1 MYGKVTGAP
10 ISHDPDQCRR
20 SAGTNNTSMAF
31 DPRRLSILEVAGVTT
46 IILSAVALA
55 SVVYAHGSIAASTHC
70 VSQQHELNFIIT
82 ASALGYHPVTE
93 RHQCFR
99 LILRDRSGSR
109 VRRRIFEITVFS
121 LGALSIL
128 LTVIALL
135 MH

>member
-1 MYGKVTGAP
+1 MRMAESRLLLIV
-10 ISHDPDQCRR
+10 
-20 SAGTNNTSMAF
+20 SAS
-31 DPRRLSILEVAGVTT
+31 
-46 IILSAVALA
+46 
-55 SVVYAHGSIAASTHC
+55 
-70 VSQQHELNFIIT
+70 QHELNFIIT

-99 LILRDRSGSR
+99 LILRDRSGSG